1 MKLNRKLLIGFGF
14 AALAITSCGNDDDSS
29 TPTLTETVTVS
40 QVSAN
45 YAAIARANYG
55 DALTDA
61 QALQTAVIAFTEA
74 PSAELFQA
82 AKDAWLTA
90 RESYGT
96 TEAFRLSDGPID
108 GDGSNGEEGPEGLL
122 NSWPMDEN
130 FVDYVF
136 EDAMSGFI
144 NGTEAIDIA
153 ALSESNGGGS
163 DETEVFVGY
172 HTIEFLLWG
181 QDNPDPS
188 NKLAGQRAY
197 TDYVEGAE
205 GVINADRRAEY
216 LVEVTAFLIT
226 NLEEVVNEWA
236 EGENYDAIFASLED
250 ATVIE
255 NVLGGLAKF
264 TSGELGGER
273 IAPAIELEGS
283 QEDEHSCFSDNTHR
297 DIALNFEGV
306 SNLYYGEYNNISG
319 ASFADL
325 VAQAD
330 PDTATVV
337 DAAFATAA
345 ASVTAA
351 TTGDNIPFDFA
362 ITQGAGAVEFDNVM
376 TAFNDLQLLG
386 RQLVAAADALG
397 VNGVSAELPE

>member
-1 MKLNRKLLIGFGF
+1 MKLKRNLSVVLGLVAFTM
-14 AALAITSCGNDDDSS
+14 TSCGSDDENISNES
-29 TPTLTETVTVS
+29 AVVTVS

-61 QALQTAVIAFTEA
+61 QALQTAVLAFTVE
-74 PSAELFQA
+74 PSAELFDA
-82 AKDAWLTA
+82 AKEAWLTA

-136 EDAMSGFI
+136 SDATSGFI
-144 NGTEAIDIA
+144 NGTEAIDITT
-153 ALSESNGGGS
+153 LSESNGGGS
-163 DETEVFVGY
+163 DETQVFVGY

-181 QDNPDPS
+181 QDNPDPT
-188 NKLAGQRAY
+188 NKLAGQREY
-197 TDYVEGAE
+197 TDYTTLE
-205 GVINADRRAEY
+205 NADRRREY
-216 LVEVTAFLIT
+216 LEEVTAFLIT
-226 NLEEVVNEWA
+226 NLEEVVTEWA
-236 EGENYDAIFASLED
+236 EGENYDAIFANLED
-250 ATVIE
+250 SIVLE

-273 IAPAIELEGS
+273 IAPAIALGGS

-306 SNLYYGEYNNISG
+306 SNLYYGEYNTISG

-325 VAQAD
+325 VEQENSD
-330 PDTATVV
+330 V
-337 DAAFATAA
+337 AA
-345 ASVTAA
+345 AVDSAFVAAQIAVTAA
-351 TTGDNIPFDFA
+351 TTGVNVPFDFA
-362 ITQGAGAVEFDNVM
+362 ISQAEGTTEYNNVV
-376 TAFNDLQLLG
+376 TAFNALQDLG
-386 RQLVAAADALG
+386 DQLVEAANVLS
-397 VNGVSAELPE
+397 VSITAELPE

>member
-1 MKLNRKLLIGFGF
+1 MRLNRKLLIGFGF

-29 TPTLTETVTVS
+29 TPTLTETVTVN

-273 IAPAIELEGS
+273 IAPAIALEGS
-283 QEDEHSCFSDNTHR
+283 QEDEHSCFSDNTHV
-297 DIALNFEGV
+297 DIARNFEGV
-306 SNLYYGEYNNISG
+306 SNLYYGEYNNTISG
-319 ASFADL
+319 PSFADL

-330 PDTATVV
+330 PDTAELV
-337 DAAFATAA
+337 DAAFVTAA
-345 ASVTAA
+345 AAVTAA

-362 ITQGAGAVEFDNVM
+362 IAQGEGATEYDNVC
-376 TAFNDLQLLG
+376 LLYTSPSP
-386 RQLVAAADALG
+386 RD
-397 VNGVSAELPE
+397 S